1 MVSFPIV
8 AFVVV
13 KLKILNVFCIDSV
26 SWGDFAPPFPPPP
39 PPAPPPPP
47 KKKEKRKENYL
58 ILQKITPNVECRIKI
73 ENSTLRIFEKFKFLQ
88 KQDVYTQSLYFWSFF
103 DTPVSPLPLP
113 QLKMAEIE
121 KNNYFQRKNLVI
133 KILSLVA
140 FLGSR
145 CILNLVH

>member
-1 MVSFPIV
+1 MFFVSIPYHGV
-8 AFVVV
+8 
-13 KLKILNVFCIDSV
+13 IL
-26 SWGDFAPPFPPPP
+26 PLPL
-39 PPAPPPPP
+39 PAPAPPP
-47 KKKEKRKENYL
+47 KKKKKKKGKKKRKLSDFTKNYP
-58 ILQKITPNVECRIKI
+58 KCRIKI
-73 ENSTLRIFEKFKFLQ
+73 ENSTLRIFEKFTFLQ

-121 KNNYFQRKNLVI
+121 KNNYFQRKSLVV